1 MNDPN
6 FRRNTAVI
14 CVVLMVIFTLFTYL
28 GYQLGHH
35 VASKEAAQE
44 ISSLLNDEAIDHDS
58 LLAQPDCHIDPLGL

>member
-1 MNDPN
+1 
-6 FRRNTAVI
+6 
-14 CVVLMVIFTLFTYL
+14 LFTYL